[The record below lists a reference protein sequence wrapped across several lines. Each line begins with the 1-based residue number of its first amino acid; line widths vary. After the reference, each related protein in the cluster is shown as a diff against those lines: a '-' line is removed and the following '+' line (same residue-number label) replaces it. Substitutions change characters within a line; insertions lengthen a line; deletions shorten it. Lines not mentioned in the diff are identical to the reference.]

1 MKLFFVKYI
10 KLAVFPLL
18 VLVVGFNYHTDKQLI
33 RVVVDAAHGGNDTGA
48 VYDSLV
54 EKSIVLNIVD
64 ELKKVN
70 SDTIEFIFLRN
81 TDVYIPTNQRLD
93 FINNLQPDLVISLH
107 LGNDGDATKK
117 GIVAHINKN
126 KVYENSQFYAQKLLA
141 SLRNVN
147 PVTCTKINNSDFYYL
162 EKLNQTPTIIL
173 ELGYLSNIEDREF
186 ITTPS
191 FKTSVANSLVATF
204 N

>member
-107 LGNDGDATKK
+107 LGNDGDPTKK